1 MWTCRCEA
9 PSCNRNTTGRI
20 WSSNKRN
27 LQKQRKEKKKKEKR
41 RKKKEIKGKTKKKKK
56 EVERK
61 KKKKEKE
68 TKKKKKKKRK
78 EKETEKKIIS
88 RKRARRRRRRRRRKR
103 RRRRRRRRWRLRKF
117 ELKPRGKKINFW
129 TNVLFWQ
136 IENSLPQL
144 SHRAYT
150 TYFGIRLCTHV
161 QVIIIRRD
169 RLLWFTGHAHN
180 NETTSH
186 GRTNTKQTEQNRR
199 LDETLSSLKTEK
211 KKKKNP
217 ADWVMV

>member
-1 MWTCRCEA
+1 MWTSRCEA
-9 PSCNRNTTGRI
+9 PSCNRNTTGWI

-56 EVERK
+56 EVKRK
-61 KKKKEKE
+61 KKKMEKE

-88 RKRARRRRRRRRRKR
+88 RKRARRRRRRRRRK

-211 KKKKNP
+211 KRKKTQLTE
-217 ADWVMV
+217 

>member
-56 EVERK
+56 EVKRK

-88 RKRARRRRRRRRRKR
+88 WKRARRRRRRRRRK